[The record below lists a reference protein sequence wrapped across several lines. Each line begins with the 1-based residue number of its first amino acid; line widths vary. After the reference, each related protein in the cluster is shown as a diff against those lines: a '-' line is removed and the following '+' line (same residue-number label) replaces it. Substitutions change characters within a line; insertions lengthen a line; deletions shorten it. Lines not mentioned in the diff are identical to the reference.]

1 MLQEVS
7 LGQKSLGDYTHIAGK
22 PLIEEIRDLAAPM
35 EGKRVLHVNATA
47 FGGGVAELLYTIVPL
62 MNDIGLEAHWQV
74 MMGREE
80 FFNTT
85 KLLHNSLQGD
95 PATLSPEEWELFD
108 AYNETNARGMEG
120 DWDVVIIHDPQPIA
134 VRRGA
139 ADRGKNWIWR
149 CHIDLSEPNPEPIER
164 LRPLIAEYDASVW
177 HMQQYVPA
185 GLDGGVRII
194 PPAIDPLSPKN
205 MALSPDDASFVCDQ
219 FGIDV
224 DRPLICQVSRFDPW
238 KDPIGV
244 IDAYRMV
251 KEQVPEVQLALV
263 GSMATDDPEGWE
275 FFNRTFEHAADDPDI
290 KILSNLNNVGAI
302 EVNAFQSQADI
313 VVQKSIRE
321 GFGLTVTESLWKG
334 RPTIAG
340 DVGGIPLQIEDGV
353 SGYLVSSPEE
363 TAQRCVEILADPEL
377 GRRLAKAGKTRARER
392 FLSPR
397 LLRDWLRVFTDLK
410 V

>member
-224 DRPLICQVSRFDPW
+224 DRP
-238 KDPIGV
+238 
-244 IDAYRMV
+244 
-251 KEQVPEVQLALV
+251 
-263 GSMATDDPEGWE
+263 
-275 FFNRTFEHAADDPDI
+275 
-290 KILSNLNNVGAI
+290 
-302 EVNAFQSQADI
+302 
-313 VVQKSIRE
+313 
-321 GFGLTVTESLWKG
+321 
-334 RPTIAG
+334 
-340 DVGGIPLQIEDGV
+340 
-353 SGYLVSSPEE
+353 
-363 TAQRCVEILADPEL
+363 
-377 GRRLAKAGKTRARER
+377 
-392 FLSPR
+392 
-397 LLRDWLRVFTDLK
+397 
-410 V
+410 